1 MKKII
6 VLVLS
11 IALVLGIGVTAIA
24 AANCSVTAAS
34 VEAIAGQSVTVPVV
48 IAGNSG
54 FTNFCIMI
62 DYDREALELTS
73 INSADSGNTYLCGE
87 LVSTNMAFEDE
98 DGNTFGFINCALT
111 EKCSENGT
119 LFTVTFKV
127 ADDFTG
133 SAEVKPVVTY
143 IRNNAA
149 VFSVFEEITADVT
162 NGTVTVQEADVPDV
176 VYGDVNGDG
185 KANNIDA
192 TLVLRYSVGGLTDEQ
207 LAKLDISVGDVN
219 GDGKINNID
228 ATIILRYSVGSI
240 TKLPYGA

>member
-11 IALVLGIGVTAIA
+11 VALVLGISVTAIA
-24 AANCSVTAAS
+24 VANCSVTAGS
-34 VEAIAGQSVTVPVV
+34 VEAVAGQSVTVPIV
-48 IAGNSG
+48 ISGNSG

-73 INSADSGNTYLCGE
+73 INSANGENTYLCGD
-87 LVSTNMAFEDE
+87 LVSTNTAFEDE

-133 SAEVKPVVTY
+133 SAEVKPVVSY
-143 IRNNAA
+143 MRNNAA
-149 VFSVFEEITADVT
+149 VFSVFEEITVTVAD
-162 NGTVTVQEADVPDV
+162 GTVTVQESDVPDV

-185 KANNIDA
+185 KINATDAALTYRYVNNKA
-192 TLVLRYSVGGLTDEQ
+192 VLTGSQ
-207 LAKLDISVGDVN
+207 LAAADVN
-219 GDGKINNID
+219 GDGKVNATDAALIYRYVNN
-228 ATIILRYSVGSI
+228 
-240 TKLPYGA
+240 KLDTFPAAR

>member
-24 AANCSVTAAS
+24 AANCSVTAES
-34 VEAIAGQSVTVPVV
+34 VEAVAGQSITIPIV
-48 IAGNSG
+48 ISGNSG

-73 INSADSGNTYLCGE
+73 INSANGENTYLCGD
-87 LVSTNMAFEDE
+87 LVGTNTAYEDE

-149 VFSVFEEITADVT
+149 VFSAFEEITAAVT
-162 NGTVTVQEADVPDV
+162 NGAVTVQDFDVPDV

-185 KANNIDA
+185 
-192 TLVLRYSVGGLTDEQ
+192 SV
-207 LAKLDISVGDVN
+207 DISDVQLLFEYVLGITSINDGQITAGNVN
-219 GDGKINNID
+219 GDS
-228 ATIILRYSVGSI
+228 ATDISDVQRLFEYVLGIIPSL
-240 TKLPYGA
+240 

>member
-11 IALVLGIGVTAIA
+11 VALVLGIGMTAIA
-24 AANCSVTAAS
+24 VANCSVTAES
-34 VEAIAGQSVTVPVV
+34 VEAVAGQSVTVPIV
-48 IAGNSG
+48 ISGNSG

-73 INSADSGNTYLCGE
+73 INSANGENTYLCGD
-87 LVSTNMAFEDE
+87 LVSTNTAFEDE

-133 SAEVKPVVTY
+133 SAEVKPVVSY
-143 IRNNAA
+143 MRNNEA
-149 VFSVFEEITADVT
+149 VFSVFEEMTANVT
-162 NGTVTVQEADVPDV
+162 NGTVAAKESELPDV

-185 KANNIDA
+185 KINATDAALTYRYVNNKA
-192 TLVLRYSVGGLTDEQ
+192 VLTESQ
-207 LAKLDISVGDVN
+207 LAAADVN
-219 GDGKINNID
+219 GDGKVNATDAAFIYRYVNNKLD
-228 ATIILRYSVGSI
+228 TFPATR
-240 TKLPYGA
+240 

>member
-11 IALVLGIGVTAIA
+11 VALVLGIGMTAIA
-24 AANCSVTAAS
+24 VANCSVTAES
-34 VEAIAGQSVTVPVV
+34 VEAVAGQSVTIPIV
-48 IAGNSG
+48 ISGNGG

-73 INSADSGNTYLCGE
+73 INSANGENTYLCGDM
-87 LVSTNMAFEDE
+87 VGTNTVYEDE
-98 DGNTFGFINCALT
+98 NGNTFGFINCALT

-133 SAEVKPVVTY
+133 SAEVKPVVSY
-143 IRNNAA
+143 MRNNAA
-149 VFSVFEEITADVT
+149 VFSVFEEITVTVAD
-162 NGTVTVQEADVPDV
+162 GTVTVQESDTPNV

-185 KANNIDA
+185 
-192 TLVLRYSVGGLTDEQ
+192 SV
-207 LAKLDISVGDVN
+207 DISDVQLLFEYVLGITSIDDGQIIAGNVN
-219 GDGKINNID
+219 GDS
-228 ATIILRYSVGSI
+228 ATDISDVQRLFEYVLGIIPVL
-240 TKLPYGA
+240 

>member
-11 IALVLGIGVTAIA
+11 VALVLGIGMTAIA
-24 AANCSVTAAS
+24 VANCSVTAES
-34 VEAIAGQSVTVPVV
+34 VEAVAGQSVTVPIV
-48 IAGNSG
+48 ISGNSG

-73 INSADSGNTYLCGE
+73 INSANGENTYLCGD
-87 LVSTNMAFEDE
+87 LVGTNTAYEDE

-133 SAEVKPVVTY
+133 SAEVKPVVSY
-143 IRNNAA
+143 MRNNAA
-149 VFSVFEEITADVT
+149 VFSVFEEIAVT
-162 NGTVTVQEADVPDV
+162 VTDGTVTIQESDVPDV
-176 VYGDVNGDG
+176 VYGDVNADG
-185 KANNIDA
+185 KVNATDAALTYRYVNNKA
-192 TLVLRYSVGGLTDEQ
+192 VLTESQ
-207 LAKLDISVGDVN
+207 LAAADVN
-219 GDGKINNID
+219 GDGKVNATDAALIYRYVNN
-228 ATIILRYSVGSI
+228 
-240 TKLPYGA
+240 KLDTFPAAR

>member
-11 IALVLGIGVTAIA
+11 VALVLGIGVTAIA
-24 AANCSVTAAS
+24 AANCSVTAES

-73 INSADSGNTYLCGE
+73 INSADGENIYLCGE
-87 LVSTNMAFEDE
+87 LVSTNTAFEDE

-133 SAEVKPVVTY
+133 SADVKPVVTY

-149 VFSVFEEITADVT
+149 VFSVFEEIAAAVT
-162 NGTVTVQEADVPDV
+162 KGTVTVQETDVPDV
-176 VYGDVNGDG
+176 VYGDVNVDG
-185 KANNIDA
+185 
-192 TLVLRYSVGGLTDEQ
+192 SV
-207 LAKLDISVGDVN
+207 DISDVQLLFEYVLGITSINDGQITAGNVN
-219 GDGKINNID
+219 GDS
-228 ATIILRYSVGSI
+228 ATDISDVQRLFEYVLGIIPSL
-240 TKLPYGA
+240 

>member
-11 IALVLGIGVTAIA
+11 VALVLGIGMTAIA
-24 AANCSVTAAS
+24 VANCSVTAES
-34 VEAIAGQSVTVPVV
+34 VEAVAGQSVTIPIV
-48 IAGNSG
+48 ISGNSG

-73 INSADSGNTYLCGE
+73 INSANGENTYLCGDM
-87 LVSTNMAFEDE
+87 VGTNTVYEDE
-98 DGNTFGFINCALT
+98 NGNTFGFINCALT

-133 SAEVKPVVTY
+133 SAEVKPVVSY
-143 IRNNAA
+143 MRNNAA
-149 VFSVFEEITADVT
+149 VFSVFEEITVTVAD
-162 NGTVTVQEADVPDV
+162 GTVTVQESDVPDV

-185 KANNIDA
+185 KINATDAALTYRYVNNKADTFPA
-192 TLVLRYSVGGLTDEQ
+192 AR
-207 LAKLDISVGDVN
+207 
-219 GDGKINNID
+219 
-228 ATIILRYSVGSI
+228 
-240 TKLPYGA
+240 